1 MSADRAVLL
10 VGHGVPATDAPREL
24 VTRFKALEG
33 RRRAT
38 GAPPT
43 DEERDVD
50 RQLREWPRTD
60 ANDPYR
66 AGMEKMAAALARRL
80 GVDRVATAY
89 NEFCAPSVEDAVREL
104 ARAGATDIRV
114 VPTMITPGGVH
125 ADVEI
130 PETLEALSAEL
141 PHVRLRYAW
150 PFDLDDV
157 AELFARGLD
166 RL

>member
-1 MSADRAVLL
+1 MSADHAVLL

-33 RRRAT
+33 RRRAS
-38 GAPPT
+38 GAPPS

-66 AGMEKMAAALARRL
+66 AGMQKVAQALARRL
-80 GVDRVATAY
+80 GVDEVVLAY
-89 NEFCAPSVEDAVREL
+89 NEFCAPSVEDAVRAL
-104 ARAGATDIRV
+104 ARDGARDIRV
-114 VPTMITPGGVH
+114 VPTMLTPGGVH
-125 ADVEI
+125 AEVEI
-130 PETLEALSAEL
+130 PESLEALSAEL
-141 PHVRLRYAW
+141 PHVTLRYAW
-150 PFDLDDV
+150 PFDLDDA
-157 AELFARGLD
+157 AELFARQLE